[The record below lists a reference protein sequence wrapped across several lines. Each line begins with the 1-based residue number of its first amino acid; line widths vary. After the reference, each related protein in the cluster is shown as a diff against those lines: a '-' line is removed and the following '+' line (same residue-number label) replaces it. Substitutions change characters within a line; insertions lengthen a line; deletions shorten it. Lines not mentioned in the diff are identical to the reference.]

1 MSDSQDKPS
10 AAIALVNEMISK
22 LNTSMESTPIVEEI
36 DLVEVS
42 ELELAEAPPGERISG
57 GGIRYTIGGL
67 PTYKDKNA
75 KFYPSLA
82 RGMRHDHGQYWAWFL
97 SSDTY
102 RGALKDVEE
111 AVRSGAWIFEYAQ
124 EIPPELEAAANE
136 RLAYL
141 NGTWDQDFLHN
152 HGRESL
158 HRLISGFAL
167 FEQVWSP
174 ERQRVELE
182 IILPHQVERWIVDKP
197 QREWLACKLYEV
209 GEPIPS
215 GKLLHYA
222 HNAYGLDLEGNS
234 PLRSVG
240 LLIQLQ
246 QDLLRLYAIS
256 AAAHGVPWTW
266 ITSED
271 PDADTGDDRRLVEV
285 VGRAQGA
292 DRPVFRLKSGH
303 KIEMSSPQGQMPDF
317 LEMIR
322 YLDERITSI
331 LKADGVL
338 LGHSQHG
345 SYALADSKD
354 GRSMRQARTYG
365 DEIASK
371 LTSLIPEVLSYVF
384 DDPSVD
390 GLFPRLRFDLGLD
403 DTRWDG
409 QELVALAQAGLIE
422 VTDDVKKLVHERYGL
437 PLPSEKEL
445 KDDAKEA
452 DTEE

>member
-1 MSDSQDKPS
+1 
-10 AAIALVNEMISK
+10 
-22 LNTSMESTPIVEEI
+22 
-36 DLVEVS
+36 
-42 ELELAEAPPGERISG
+42 
-57 GGIRYTIGGL
+57 
-67 PTYKDKNA
+67 
-75 KFYPSLA
+75 
-82 RGMRHDHGQYWAWFL
+82 
-97 SSDTY
+97 
-102 RGALKDVEE
+102 
-111 AVRSGAWIFEYAQ
+111 
-124 EIPPELEAAANE
+124 
-136 RLAYL
+136 
-141 NGTWDQDFLHN
+141 
-152 HGRESL
+152 
-158 HRLISGFAL
+158 
-167 FEQVWSP
+167 
-174 ERQRVELE
+174 
-182 IILPHQVERWIVDKP
+182 
-197 QREWLACKLYEV
+197 
-209 GEPIPS
+209 
-215 GKLLHYA
+215 HYA

-390 GLFPRLRFDLGLD
+390 GLFPRLRFDLGL
-403 DTRWDG
+403 
-409 QELVALAQAGLIE
+409 
-422 VTDDVKKLVHERYGL
+422 
-437 PLPSEKEL
+437 
-445 KDDAKEA
+445 
-452 DTEE
+452 